1 MRYFYMMLNHSGN
14 HIKIEHEFFKPDRN
28 PTERLHLQTHDPL
41 LVPQD
46 PTEGIG
52 PVFTMP
58 FHFNKSLWGN
68 RGRTILSLKYSLH
81 ALLPRCSISTPVIFL
96 REKEQFFFLLS
107 KEVHV
112 FPQSLLCLIKHILFI
127 LAEHALRTAA
137 TSATT
142 APVLKPNT

>member
-52 PVFTMP
+52 PVFIMP

-68 RGRTILSLKYSLH
+68 RGRTILSLKYSLY
-81 ALLPRCSISTPVIFL
+81 APLPHCSISTPVIFL

-107 KEVHV
+107 KVRGTC
-112 FPQSLLCLIKHILFI
+112 FSSIFI
-127 LAEHALRTAA
+127 M
-137 TSATT
+137 
-142 APVLKPNT
+142 PNKTHSVYLGRACFTDCSDFCNHSPST